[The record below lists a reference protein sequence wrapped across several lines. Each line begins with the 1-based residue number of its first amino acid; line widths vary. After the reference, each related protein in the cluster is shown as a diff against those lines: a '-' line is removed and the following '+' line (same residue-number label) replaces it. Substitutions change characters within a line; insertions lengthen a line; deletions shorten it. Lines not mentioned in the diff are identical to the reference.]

1 MTNTNNIETD
11 IKTRSST
18 KETVVFSKKIKSI
31 GLFELRPINLEEDC
45 VMIHQWVQKDY
56 AIYWEMTNFTLKE
69 VKSAYQNIIEKA
81 QVYIGLYN
89 GEMTFLL
96 ECYHPKEDIISKY
109 YNVEEGDKG
118 MHILVAPTEKPI
130 TGFTWA
136 VFTTIL
142 DFIFKD
148 ENTKRIV
155 VEPDARNHKIHQLNK
170 KAGFV
175 FQKVLELPHK
185 KAHLEFCTREG
196 YNHALKAQEK
206 N

>member
-1 MTNTNNIETD
+1 MTNTNNIETE
-11 IKTRSST
+11 IKPTSFR
-18 KETVVFSKKIKSI
+18 KEKVVFSKMISSV
-31 GLFELRPINLEEDC
+31 GLFELRPINLEEDS

-56 AIYWEMTNFTLKE
+56 AIYWEMTNFTLNE
-69 VKSAYQNIIEKA
+69 VKLAYENIIEKA

-96 ECYHPKEDIISKY
+96 ECYYPKEDIISKY

-118 MHILVAPTEKPI
+118 MHILVAPTDTPI
-130 TGFTWA
+130 KGFTWA

-148 ENTKRIV
+148 ETTKRIV

-185 KAHLEFCTREG
+185 KAHLEFCTREDY
-196 YNHALKAQEK
+196 YNALKAQEK